1 MSFFPRDFLQREP
14 GPSKRVGF
22 RLIDVLLAALVI
34 ILLVLLV
41 RDLMY

>member
-1 MSFFPRDFLQREP
+1 MSFFPRDFLQRGT

-22 RLIDVLLAALVI
+22 NLIDLLLAALVI
-34 ILLVLLV
+34 ILVVLVV

>member
-1 MSFFPRDFLQREP
+1 MSFSPGDFLREP

-22 RLIDVLLAALVI
+22 RLIDLVLAALVI
-34 ILLVLLV
+34 ILLVLVV